1 MSAIEAGISA
11 YRPAQLLN
19 WVHMSLQD
27 SQKGA
32 FDAPRA
38 ELDTLHLDAN
48 ISKRSA
54 ADLSSNYL
62 NNFFHLKSEV
72 QFLSV
77 IHTQNNYF
85 KKAEGVHIYTDL
97 TTGYLCCKY
106 NKPHMGHTMVSGY
119 VGAYEYVFCAQV
131 YSLSVFSLFWGA
143 SADGMAGI
151 EKALVDLTH
160 PCSA

>member
-1 MSAIEAGISA
+1 MMSAIETGLSA

-27 SQKGA
+27 SQRGA
-32 FDAPRA
+32 FDAPRT
-38 ELDTLHLDAN
+38 EPDTPQLDVN

-77 IHTQNNYF
+77 IHMQNNDF
-85 KKAEGVHIYTDL
+85 KKAEGIPIYTDL
-97 TTGYLCCKY
+97 TTGYLSCRTV
-106 NKPHMGHTMVSGY
+106 NLTWTPSLGHTMG
-119 VGAYEYVFCAQV
+119 EWV
-131 YSLSVFSLFWGA
+131 YGS
-143 SADGMAGI
+143 I
-151 EKALVDLTH
+151 
-160 PCSA
+160 

>member
-1 MSAIEAGISA
+1 MMSAIETGFSA

-27 SQKGA
+27 SQRGA

-38 ELDTLHLDAN
+38 EPDTPQLDAN

-72 QFLSV
+72 QFHSV
-77 IHTQNNYF
+77 IHMQDNDF
-85 KKAEGVHIYTDL
+85 KKWRGFI
-97 TTGYLCCKY
+97 
-106 NKPHMGHTMVSGY
+106 
-119 VGAYEYVFCAQV
+119 
-131 YSLSVFSLFWGA
+131 
-143 SADGMAGI
+143 
-151 EKALVDLTH
+151 LVLI
-160 PCSA
+160 